1 MLMCAGLCRRD
12 PDAFAQGSTLQPYLF
27 TQAIR
32 PDAALSSLLHQH
44 CAAALGDDKALQGFN
59 VTADSFYSS
68 QVCNLHQA
76 QPERAGHKN
85 CHDKFA
91 ATGLGISADHLPF
104 CQSCTCHCPEY
115 HIEGFMKSLYQW
127 PRGT

>member
-1 MLMCAGLCRRD
+1 MWRLCRRD
-12 PDAFAQGSTLQPYLF
+12 PDAFVPGSTLKPYLF

-68 QVCNLHQA
+68 QVCSVPHGSRPMPWSQELQRQIAAAHVGVSQQVQAGSALHGLPLLCVISTQVT
-76 QPERAGHKN
+76 KV
-85 CHDKFA
+85 HDDKSP
-91 ATGLGISADHLPF
+91 LV
-104 CQSCTCHCPEY
+104 CT
-115 HIEGFMKSLYQW
+115 
-127 PRGT
+127 